1 MHTIDTIMPSLAN
14 LRVHIAPVGFE
25 VDRIVIPVKQ
35 TRADKI
41 WLLVHNNSSEDKSLP
56 YQKKLEQQ
64 FKKLKIQVE
73 IGRINIP
80 IPYPM
85 GYAPNEF
92 TNASD
97 KLFFLV
103 SVI

>member
-1 MHTIDTIMPSLAN
+1 MHTKDTVMPSLAN

-64 FKKLKIQVE
+64 FKKLKIQVRLE
-73 IGRINIP
+73 ESVFQSHILWD
-80 IPYPM
+80 M
-85 GYAPNEF
+85 HQ
-92 TNASD
+92 TNLQMLQTNS
-97 KLFFLV
+97 FF
-103 SVI
+103 